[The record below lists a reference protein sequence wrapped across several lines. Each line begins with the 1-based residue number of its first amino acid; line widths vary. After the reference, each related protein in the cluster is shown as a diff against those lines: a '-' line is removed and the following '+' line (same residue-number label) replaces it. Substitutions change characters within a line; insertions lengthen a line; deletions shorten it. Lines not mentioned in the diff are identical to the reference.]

1 MGGARG
7 VIALVIGAGTLGADR
22 GARDH
27 LNRAFVE
34 TFEGDAVAG
43 GRPPG
48 PGRAAE
54 LLLRDAFGGAACA
67 RPLAVGRDLRLA
79 PVGERYGAPI
89 LVAPQDDPPT
99 IFRDVAVGFR
109 ALPAR

>member
-54 LLLRDAFGGAACA
+54 LLLRDEFGGAACD
-67 RPLAVGRDLRLA
+67 RPLAVGRALRLA
-79 PVGERYGAPI
+79 PVRDRPDTRRVGPEGVR
-89 LVAPQDDPPT
+89 T
-99 IFRDVAVGFR
+99 FRLRWSPVHQQK
-109 ALPAR
+109 